1 MSHCITKDL
10 PILYSKNYQLPL
22 HRIPAAT
29 DNIVYLLEYK
39 PGYVA
44 AVDGPSHSEV
54 LAYCRENSL
63 KLTHIL
69 NTHTHGDH
77 IGINL
82 GLKKDGTLES
92 IEVFGSD
99 VKAKLIPGLTQ
110 SFRDGDAFRLGKHQ
124 VKVWLTEGHIDGHIS
139 FIIDNFLFCG
149 DTLFTGGC
157 GYLFDGPPVKMH
169 RSLSRIGTLDPNTL
183 ICCAH
188 EYTVDNLWFA
198 LSLEPQ
204 NISLLKRLRETK
216 RECSEGGTVVP
227 SPLWLEKK
235 TNPFLRC
242 DESSI
247 ISAIQQLYP
256 DRKFETESQ
265 IFAAMREAKN
275 RKWYRENPIP
285 DL

>member
-1 MSHCITKDL
+1 MSHCITKKL
-10 PILYSKNYQLPL
+10 PILYSKNHQLPL

-29 DNIVYLLEYK
+29 DNIIFLLEYT
-39 PGYVA
+39 PGCVA

-54 LAYCRENSL
+54 LAYCSEKNL

-82 GLKKDGTLES
+82 GLKKDGILKDMA
-92 IEVFGSD
+92 VFGSQI
-99 VKAKLIPGLTQ
+99 KAKEIPGLTQ
-110 SFRDGDAFRLGKHQ
+110 SYTDGDVFLLGKHQ
-124 VKVWLTEGHIDGHIS
+124 VEVWLTEGHIDGHIS
-139 FIIDNFLFCG
+139 YIIDNFLFCG

-169 RSLSRIGTLDPNTL
+169 RSLSRIGTLEHNIL
-183 ICCAH
+183 VCCAH
-188 EYTVDNLWFA
+188 EYTIDNLWFA

-204 NISLLKRLRETK
+204 SESLLKRLRETQK
-216 RECSEGGTVVP
+216 ECSEGGTVVP
-227 SPLWLEKK
+227 SPLGLEKK

-242 DESSI
+242 GESSI
-247 ISAIQQLYP
+247 RSAIQKLYP
-256 DRKFETESQ
+256 DQTFETDSQ

-275 RKWYRENPIP
+275 KKWYRESPLPTI
-285 DL
+285 